1 MVGLR
6 RPCLAFPSIEL
17 LLVRELFR
25 EDACEA
31 GLELGGVGVGRSRTA
46 PTKFSGRTPDL
57 GVPPSSSSSSF
68 NASSSSFL
76 SSCTT
81 FSLTRMY
88 WPVLMVDWE
97 VIVSSEKDGDG

>member
-1 MVGLR
+1 M
-6 RPCLAFPSIEL
+6 FPSTEQLLVKEL
-17 LLVRELFR
+17 LRE
-25 EDACEA
+25 EAWEA

-46 PTKFSGRTPDL
+46 PTKFSGRTPTR

-68 NASSSSFL
+68 RASSSSFL

-88 WPVLMVDWE
+88 WPVLTVD
-97 VIVSSEKDGDG
+97 